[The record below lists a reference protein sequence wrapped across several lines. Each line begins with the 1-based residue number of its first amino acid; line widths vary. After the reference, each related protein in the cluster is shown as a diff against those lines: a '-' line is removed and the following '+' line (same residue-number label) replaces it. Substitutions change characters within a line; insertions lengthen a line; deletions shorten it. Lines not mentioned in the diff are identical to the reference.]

1 MYTYTDGMVKNREYK
16 SYIFTAN
23 SIFPTSLDTMID
35 ICSTM
40 QKIWYIPKTGYSRYI
55 LNEIQIK
62 QIYSCDPAQLEIQT
76 FKEIVDLT
84 ECTRKDYKCNC
95 FM

>member
-40 QKIWYIPKTGYSRYI
+40 QKI
-55 LNEIQIK
+55 
-62 QIYSCDPAQLEIQT
+62 
-76 FKEIVDLT
+76 
-84 ECTRKDYKCNC
+84 
-95 FM
+95 